1 MKILNIVQDY
11 FPSIGG
17 DFSRLYNLSQPLI
30 KKYHCEIHVLVPK
43 NGKKLKDYE
52 IVDNI
57 YIHRVKN
64 YYIIPFAVRAIV
76 KKYKIDIICT
86 HNPRPTFFAQL
97 SFIKNIP
104 FILEVHTIHQLP
116 ILKEFLNRF
125 NYPRSDK
132 IITLSK
138 SSRNFI
144 IKNYH
149 VLPNKIEII
158 YNGYNFSAKYNK
170 KKYFCINQK
179 YDLNDDDII
188 VGYIGTFYEFQGV
201 EYFIKS
207 IPYIIKNH
215 KKIKT
220 LIIGDGPLNMYLK
233 NLTRSLRISKEII
246 FTGTILPTDIQYYY
260 KLIDIFVI
268 PRPSTLA
275 TETAVPLKLMEA
287 MARGKAIVA
296 TNVGGLTEILEDKKD
311 ALIVNAGNEKAIVE
325 AIITLI
331 NNSELRKKLAKN
343 AIHKASKF
351 TWESSAQ
358 ELYNIY
364 KEILNNKKV

>member
-11 FPSIGG
+11 FPNIGG

-30 KKYHCEIHVLVPK
+30 KKYHCEIHILVPK

-52 IVDNI
+52 VVDNI
-57 YIHRVKN
+57 NIHRVEN

-76 KKYKIDIICT
+76 KKYKIDLICT
-86 HNPRPTFFAQL
+86 HNPRPTFFAKL

-104 FILEVHTIHQLP
+104 FILEVHTIHKLP

-170 KKYFCINQK
+170 KKYFSIKQK

-188 VGYIGTFYEFQGV
+188 VGYIGTFHKFQGV

-207 IPYIIKNH
+207 LPFVKKNH
-215 KKIKT
+215 KNIKV
-220 LIIGDGPLNMYLK
+220 LIVGDGPLCIYLK
-233 NLTRSLRISKEII
+233 NIAKSLKISKDII

-268 PRPSTLA
+268 PRPSMLA

-287 MARGKAIVA
+287 MAIGKAIVA
-296 TNVGGLTEILEDKKD
+296 TNVGGLTEMLEDKED
-311 ALIVNAGNEKAIVE
+311 ALIVNAGNEKAIAE

-331 NNSELRKKLAKN
+331 NNSELRKKLVKN
-343 AIHKASKF
+343 AMHKASKF
-351 TWESSAQ
+351 TWESSSQ
-358 ELYNIY
+358 KLFNIY
-364 KEILNNKKV
+364 KDILDNKKV